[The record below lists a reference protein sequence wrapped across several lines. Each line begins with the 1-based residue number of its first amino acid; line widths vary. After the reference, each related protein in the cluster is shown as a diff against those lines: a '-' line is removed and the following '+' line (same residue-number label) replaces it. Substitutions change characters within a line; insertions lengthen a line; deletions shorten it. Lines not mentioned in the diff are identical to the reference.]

1 MEKNDKFEFLIYRK
15 NFLSNEECDKI
26 IKSLDTEDLTE
37 GELVGDYEEGI
48 INKNVRKTLNKD
60 IIFDR
65 INKPFDDKVL
75 FNKIES
81 ALKIANIQYFNYD
94 VEGLDKLRFLKYGIG
109 GRYEWHT
116 DYGRHECSMR
126 KLTGIIQLSDSN
138 DYEGGDFEFGLT
150 DTEGSGL
157 LKGNRTKGCL
167 LVFPSFLSHRVAPLT
182 KGKRYSIITWLEG
195 DTFR

>member
-1 MEKNDKFEFLIYRK
+1 MKKNDKFEFLIYRE
-15 NFLSNEECDKI
+15 NFLSGDECDKI
-26 IKSLDTEDLTE
+26 IEELDTEDLE
-37 GELVGDYEEGI
+37 DGQLVGDYEEGI
-48 INKNVRKTLNKD
+48 INKNVRRTLNKD

-65 INKPFDDKVL
+65 YKKPFDDTNL
-75 FNKIES
+75 FNRVES

-94 VEGLDKLRFLKYGIG
+94 VEGIDKLRFLKYGIG

-126 KLTGIIQLSDSN
+126 KLTGIIQLSDS
-138 DYEGGDFEFGLT
+138 DEYEGGDFEFGLT

-157 LKGNRTKGCL
+157 LKGNRDKGCL

>member
-1 MEKNDKFEFLIYRK
+1 MKKNDKFEFLIYRE
-15 NFLSNEECDKI
+15 NFLSGDECDKI
-26 IKSLDTEDLTE
+26 IEELDTEDLE
-37 GELVGDYEEGI
+37 DGQLVGDYEEGI
-48 INKNVRKTLNKD
+48 INKNVRRTLNKD

-65 INKPFDDKVL
+65 YKKPFDDTNL
-75 FNKIES
+75 FNRVES

-94 VEGLDKLRFLKYGIG
+94 VEGIDKLRFLKYGIG

-157 LKGNRTKGCL
+157 LKGNRNKGCL

-195 DTFR
+195 NTFR

>member
-37 GELVGDYEEGI
+37 GELVGDYEGGT

-65 INKPFDDKVL
+65 INKPFDDKAL

-150 DTEGSGL
+150 DTEGNCGPLDLYVSIYFKLHQFADGSKHSTTNL
-157 LKGNRTKGCL
+157 LKFKIIRNL
-167 LVFPSFLSHRVAPLT
+167 
-182 KGKRYSIITWLEG
+182 RY
-195 DTFR
+195 

>member
-1 MEKNDKFEFLIYRK
+1 MKKNDKFEFLIYRE
-15 NFLSNEECDKI
+15 NFLSGDECDRI
-26 IKSLDTEDLTE
+26 IEELDTEDLE
-37 GELVGDYEEGI
+37 DGQLVGDYEEGI
-48 INKNVRKTLNKD
+48 INRNVRRTLNKD

-65 INKPFDDKVL
+65 YKKPFDDTNL
-75 FNKIES
+75 FNRVES

-94 VEGLDKLRFLKYGIG
+94 VEGIDKLRFLKYGIG

-157 LKGNRTKGCL
+157 LKGNRNKGCL

>member
-1 MEKNDKFEFLIYRK
+1 MKKNDKFEFLIYRE
-15 NFLSNEECDKI
+15 NFLSGDECDKI
-26 IKSLDTEDLTE
+26 IEELDTEDLE
-37 GELVGDYEEGI
+37 DGQLVGDYEEGI
-48 INKNVRKTLNKD
+48 INKNVRRTLNKD

-65 INKPFDDKVL
+65 YKKPFDDTNL
-75 FNKIES
+75 FNRVES

-94 VEGLDKLRFLKYGIG
+94 VEGIDKLRFLKYGIG

-157 LKGNRTKGCL
+157 LKGNRNKGCL

>member
-1 MEKNDKFEFLIYRK
+1 MKKNDKFEFLIYRE
-15 NFLSNEECDKI
+15 NFLSGDECDKI
-26 IKSLDTEDLTE
+26 IEELDTEDLE
-37 GELVGDYEEGI
+37 DGQLVGDYEEGI
-48 INKNVRKTLNKD
+48 INKNVRRTLNKD

-65 INKPFDDKVL
+65 YKKPFDDTNL
-75 FNKIES
+75 FNRVES

-94 VEGLDKLRFLKYGIG
+94 VEGIDKLRFLKYGIG

>member
-1 MEKNDKFEFLIYRK
+1 MKKNDKFEFLIYRE
-15 NFLSNEECDKI
+15 NFLSGDECDKI
-26 IKSLDTEDLTE
+26 IEELDTEDLE
-37 GELVGDYEEGI
+37 DGQLVGDYEEGI
-48 INKNVRKTLNKD
+48 INKNVRRTLNKD

-65 INKPFDDKVL
+65 YKKPFDDTNL
-75 FNKIES
+75 FNRVES

-94 VEGLDKLRFLKYGIG
+94 VEGIDKLRFLKYGIG

-157 LKGNRTKGCL
+157 LKGNRDKGCL
-167 LVFPSFLSHRVAPLT
+167 LVFPSFLSHRVAQLT

>member
-1 MEKNDKFEFLIYRK
+1 MKKNDKFEFLIYRE
-15 NFLSNEECDKI
+15 NFLSGDECDKI
-26 IKSLDTEDLTE
+26 IEELDTEDLE
-37 GELVGDYEEGI
+37 DGQLVGDYEEGI
-48 INKNVRKTLNKD
+48 INKNVRRTLNKD

-65 INKPFDDKVL
+65 YKKPFDDTNL
-75 FNKIES
+75 FNRVES

-94 VEGLDKLRFLKYGIG
+94 VEGIDKLRFLKYGIG

-157 LKGNRTKGCL
+157 LKGNRDKGCL
-167 LVFPSFLSHRVAPLT
+167 LVFPSFLSHRVVPLT

-195 DTFR
+195 NTFR

>member
-1 MEKNDKFEFLIYRK
+1 MKKNDKFEFLIYRE
-15 NFLSNEECDKI
+15 NFLSGDECDKI
-26 IKSLDTEDLTE
+26 IEELDTEDLE
-37 GELVGDYEEGI
+37 DGQLVGDYEEGI
-48 INKNVRKTLNKD
+48 INKNVRRTLNKD

-65 INKPFDDKVL
+65 YKKPFDDTNL
-75 FNKIES
+75 FNRVES

-94 VEGLDKLRFLKYGIG
+94 VEGIDKLRFLKYGIG

-157 LKGNRTKGCL
+157 LKGNRNKGCL
-167 LVFPSFLSHRVAPLT
+167 LVFPSFLSHRVAPIT

>member
-1 MEKNDKFEFLIYRK
+1 MKKNDKFEFLIYRE
-15 NFLSNEECDKI
+15 NFLSGDECDKI
-26 IKSLDTEDLTE
+26 IEELDTEDLE
-37 GELVGDYEEGI
+37 DGQLVGDYEEGI
-48 INKNVRKTLNKD
+48 INKNVRRTLNKD

-65 INKPFDDKVL
+65 YKKPFDDTNL
-75 FNKIES
+75 FNRVES

-94 VEGLDKLRFLKYGIG
+94 VEGIDKLRFLKYGIG

-126 KLTGIIQLSDSN
+126 KLTGIIQLSDSD

-150 DTEGSGL
+150 DEEGSGL
-157 LKGNRTKGCL
+157 IKGNRNKGCL

>member
-37 GELVGDYEEGI
+37 GELVGDYEGGT

-126 KLTGIIQLSDSN
+126 KLTGIIQLSDS
-138 DYEGGDFEFGLT
+138 DEYEGGDFEFGLT

-157 LKGNRTKGCL
+157 LKGNRDKGCL
-167 LVFPSFLSHRVAPLT
+167 LVFPSFLSHRVVPLT

-195 DTFR
+195 NTFR

>member
-37 GELVGDYEEGI
+37 GELVGDYEGGT
-48 INKNVRKTLNKD
+48 INENVRKTLNKD

-126 KLTGIIQLSDSN
+126 KLTGIIQLSDS
-138 DYEGGDFEFGLT
+138 DEYEGGDFEFGLT

-157 LKGNRTKGCL
+157 LKGNRDKGCL

-195 DTFR
+195 NTFR